1 MSKEPDNSGSH
12 RARVAGG
19 AGYAFLGRMGALIE
33 AVSVIVFTWAY
44 GAATFGLFAVFWSY
58 VKVST
63 AVSDAAMTTAM
74 QRFVPKAEAD
84 NAAEQVVGFAL
95 KLSFLIAVVIAG
107 GTFAAAP
114 WLAAFISAAPA
125 DADHLVTVIR
135 IYVWVLP
142 FWTLVEVATAAI
154 RARRTFGPEIKVRI
168 FYEQGLRL
176 IAAVGFALAGYLTFG
191 LFLAHLVSVLLAA
204 LLALRLVARHYDLR
218 AILKAPLI
226 TARTKE
232 MLSFG
237 LSVMP
242 ANLIKKL
249 FSEFPVMYLNFL
261 LPGSAGAA
269 AGGYYAIARKIASA
283 LQAVRL
289 TFEYVMAPLAAERD
303 GQGDHTAL
311 RDMYAFATRI
321 SLSFAL
327 PFGAALIL
335 ARQDILAAME
345 PEFQAAA
352 AAIAILCAGRAFE
365 AATGPSSA
373 IIEVL
378 AHKSLPP
385 LNGVAGLVAL
395 LLIGDYLIPQYG
407 VTGAAIAAAIGLNV
421 TALLAFGQ
429 TLALFRLWPYD
440 KQSVKPLALSAFF
453 SLCMVALVPSSLQWP
468 APVGLVAAVACLIL
482 TLIALV
488 RYGLPAADAE
498 ALGPLAKLRKHN
510 DERNHF

>member
-1 MSKEPDNSGSH
+1 MSKEPDNSNSH
-12 RARVAGG
+12 RVRVASG

-33 AVSVIVFTWAY
+33 AVSLIVFTWAY
-44 GAATFGLFAVFWSY
+44 GAATFGLFAVLWSF

-63 AVSDAAMTTAM
+63 AISDVAMTTAM

-84 NAAEQVVGFAL
+84 EAAEQVVGVAL
-95 KLSFLIAVVIAG
+95 KLSFLIAIAIAAAAY
-107 GTFAAAP
+107 AAAP
-114 WLAAFISAAPA
+114 TLAGLVNAGPQDS
-125 DADHLVTVIR
+125 DHLITVIR

-176 IAAVGFALAGYLTFG
+176 VAAVGFALAGYLTFG

-204 LLALRLVARHYDLR
+204 LLALRLVAKYYDMGKVAR
-218 AILKAPLI
+218 APLVSKQ
-226 TARTKE
+226 TGE

-249 FSEFPVMYLNFL
+249 FSEFPVMYLNIL
-261 LPGSAGAA
+261 LPGAAGAA
-269 AGGYYAIARKIASA
+269 AGGYYAVARKIASA

-303 GQGDHTAL
+303 GQGDHAAL

-352 AAIAILCAGRAFE
+352 AAIAILCAGRVLE

-385 LNGVAGLVAL
+385 LNGIAGLVAL
-395 LLIGDYLIPQYG
+395 LVIGQHLIPDYG

-421 TALLAFGQ
+421 TALLSFWQ

-440 KQSVKPLALSAFF
+440 RQSVKPLALSAFC
-453 SLCMVALVPSSLQWP
+453 SLCMAALVPSSIQWP
-468 APVGLVAAVACLIL
+468 APIGIIAAVAGLLLVLIG
-482 TLIALV
+482 LV
-488 RYGLPAADAE
+488 RFGLPAADAN

-510 DERNHF
+510 D